1 MNDFIT
7 TKEASRLY
15 KVSQS
20 SIKKIVTKIKVEG
33 NEARYLKQG
42 LLLNTGLYQSLISID
57 FLNNYYKKEPT
68 RIEEPTEQQKDI
80 ISILKEEL
88 TSKQKV
94 IDELLIAQKQFLINS
109 EKALDNERNFQI
121 LLERANQRA
130 ELLESH
136 FNRNKNLTSSAKDKE
151 EEEAIEEQKN
161 EPQTYFEEEET
172 RIPSD
177 RASFNEWLKRSNR

>member
-7 TKEASRLY
+7 TKEASKIFR
-15 KVSQS
+15 VSQS
-20 SIKKIVTKIKVEG
+20 SIKKIVSKIKLEG

-42 LLLNTGLYQSLISID
+42 ALLNTGVYKSLISID
-57 FLNNYYKKEPT
+57 FLNDYYKKET
-68 RIEEPTEQQKDI
+68 RIEEPNEQQKDI

-88 TSKQKV
+88 ASKQKV
-94 IDELLIAQKQFLINS
+94 IDELLLAQKQFLINS

-136 FNRNKNLTSSAKDKE
+136 FNRNKNLTTSAKDKE

-161 EPQTYFEEEET
+161 NEPPTYFEEEET

-177 RASFNEWLKRSNR
+177 RASFNEWLKSLK

>member
-7 TKEASRLY
+7 TKEASKIF

-20 SIKKIVTKIKVEG
+20 SIKKIVTKIKLEG

-42 LLLNTGLYQSLISID
+42 VLLNTGLYQSLISID
-57 FLNNYYKKEPT
+57 FLNDYYKKDTT
-68 RIEEPTEQQKDI
+68 RIEEPNEQQKDI

-88 TSKQKV
+88 ASKQKV
-94 IDELLIAQKQFLINS
+94 IDDLLNAQKQFLINS

-136 FNRNKNLTSSAKDKE
+136 FNRNKNLTTSAKDKE
-151 EEEAIEEQKN
+151 QEEAIEEQKN
-161 EPQTYFEEEET
+161 NEPPTYFEEEET

-177 RASFNEWLKRSNR
+177 RASFNEWLKSFK